1 MGQED
6 QEYGGITRQEVTVMV
21 ERPDRNTLALDRT
34 VLANERT
41 YAAWMRTGL
50 ALLAT
55 GLGVARFMLDTI
67 PFWSIRL
74 ITVILFC
81 VSAASF
87 LLAGWRYNHLHVKF
101 SHLDVK
107 MIPTRLVQL
116 ITLVLSL
123 SALVAMVVI
132 WRISE

>member
-1 MGQED
+1 MAEL
-6 QEYGGITRQEVTVMV
+6 
-21 ERPDRNTLALDRT
+21 PDKNTLALDRT

-50 ALLAT
+50 AFLAT

-74 ITVILFC
+74 LTVILFC
-81 VSAASF
+81 VSAACF
-87 LLAGWRYNHLHVKF
+87 FLAGWRYNHLHVKF
-101 SHLDVK
+101 SHLDVR
-107 MIPTRLVQL
+107 MIPSLVVKL
-116 ITLVLSL
+116 ITVVLSI
-123 SALVAMVVI
+123 SALVALIVI